1 MPDPSVPGVTELCT
15 ALRQPAITTL
25 QQAHDQV
32 MSVRQESHSQQ
43 YKEKHLVTLEFSW
56 TT

>member
-1 MPDPSVPGVTELCT
+1 MPGVTELCT